1 MSEAVISVEA
11 VTKKYRLGVIN
22 HNTFRGELQSWW
34 ARRRGLSD
42 PNLEIGKSPL
52 ANGTIFKALEDIT
65 FEVRA
70 GETVGI
76 IGKNGAGKSTL
87 LKILS
92 RVATPNEG
100 RVRIRGR
107 VSSLL
112 EVGTGFHPELT
123 GRENVY
129 LNGAILGMSKNEI
142 RRKFDEIVAFA
153 EIAEFIDTPV
163 KRYSSG
169 MYVRLAF
176 AVAAHLEP
184 EILIVDEVLA
194 VGDYEFQRKC
204 LGKMKDVR
212 TDGRTVLFVSHNMTA
227 VNNLCA
233 RSILLEKGRV
243 LADGPTADV
252 TRTYLGMSQMRT
264 HSHWRFADPSNGSK
278 RAYFREAFILDAD
291 NESREAY
298 ELTQDFQIGLRYRLT
313 EPIRGLTVGL
323 QIISEENNETLI
335 SLTDSELDRS
345 RLETREAG
353 DYVANVRVPAH
364 ILNTGTYSLYA
375 GLSKGRQEIYD
386 VVEGLNFRIV
396 DSVGIVMFI
405 GFDRKGSLLS
415 LQLPWRLEKEPGLAA
430 HPNPEVRKNQSAK

>member
-1 MSEAVISVEA
+1 MSRPVISVES
-11 VTKKYRLGVIN
+11 VTKSYRLGVIN
-22 HNTFRGELQSWW
+22 HSTLRGEIQSWW
-34 ARRRGLSD
+34 SRKRGLVD
-42 PNLEIGKSPL
+42 PNLEIGKSPV
-52 ANGTIFKALEDIT
+52 ANGAAFNALDDVT
-65 FEVRA
+65 FDVRA
-70 GETVGI
+70 GETVGF

-92 RVATPNEG
+92 RVATPNKG
-100 RVRIRGR
+100 RVRIRGH

-129 LNGAILGMSKNEI
+129 LNGAILGMTKNEI

-153 EIAEFIDTPV
+153 EIGEFVDTPV

-212 TDGRTVLFVSHNMTA
+212 TEGRTVLFVSHNMTA
-227 VNNLCA
+227 VNSLCV
-233 RSILLEKGRV
+233 RSILLEKGKIV
-243 LADGPTADV
+243 ADGPSGDV
-252 TRTYLGMSQMRT
+252 TRAYLGMSSTRT
-264 HSHWRFADPSNGSK
+264 QSHWRFADPPDGNK
-278 RAYFREAFILDAD
+278 RAYVREAFILDAN

-313 EPIRGLTVGL
+313 EPLRGLTVGL
-323 QIISEENNETLI
+323 QIICEENNETLI
-335 SLTDSELDRS
+335 SLTDSELDIS

-353 DYVANVRVPAH
+353 DYVAYVRVPAR
-364 ILNTGTYSLYA
+364 ILNTGTYSLRI
-375 GLSKGRQEIYD
+375 GLSKGRQEIFH
-386 VVEGLNFRIV
+386 VVEGLNFRII

-405 GFDRKGSLLS
+405 GYERKGSLLS
-415 LQLPWRLEKEPGLAA
+415 LQLPWSVEKELGLGVQRNAEA
-430 HPNPEVRKNQSAK
+430 V

>member
-1 MSEAVISVEA
+1 MSQAIISVESI
-11 VTKKYRLGVIN
+11 TKSYRLGVIN
-22 HNTFRGELQSWW
+22 HNTFRAEIQSWW
-34 ARRRGLSD
+34 ARKCGRPD
-42 PNLEIGKSPL
+42 PNLEIGKNALKNS
-52 ANGTIFKALEDIT
+52 TTFKALEDVT
-65 FEVRA
+65 FDVRA

-92 RVATPNEG
+92 RVAAPNQG

-129 LNGAILGMSKNEI
+129 LNGAILGMTKNEI

-153 EIAEFIDTPV
+153 EVDEFIDTPV

-204 LGKMKDVR
+204 LGKMKDVKI
-212 TDGRTVLFVSHNMTA
+212 DGRTVLFVSHNMTA

-233 RSILLEKGRV
+233 RSILLEKGKIV
-243 LADGPTADV
+243 ADGPTADV
-252 TRTYLGMSQMRT
+252 TQTYLGMALTRT
-264 HSHWRFADPSNGSK
+264 QSHWRFADPSDGGK
-278 RAYFREAFILDAD
+278 RAYFREAFILDAN
-291 NESREAY
+291 NEHREAY

-313 EPIRGLTVGL
+313 EPLRGLTVGL
-323 QIISEENNETLI
+323 QILSEENNETLI
-335 SLTDSELDRS
+335 SLTDSELDKS

-353 DYVANVRVPAH
+353 DYVAYIRIPAR
-364 ILNTGTYSLYA
+364 ILNTGTYSLRA
-375 GLSKGRQEIYD
+375 GMSKGRQEIYD
-386 VVEGLNFRIV
+386 VVEGLNFRII

-405 GFDRKGSLLS
+405 GYERKGSLLS
-415 LQLPWRLEKEPGLAA
+415 LQLPWKLEKESQLS
-430 HPNPEVRKNQSAK
+430 VRPDAEAV

>member
-1 MSEAVISVEA
+1 MSRVVISVES
-11 VTKKYRLGVIN
+11 VTKSYRLGVIN
-22 HNTFRGELQSWW
+22 HNTLRGEILSWW
-34 ARRRGLSD
+34 ARKRGLLD
-42 PNLEIGKSPL
+42 PTLEIGKSPVENTTFN
-52 ANGTIFKALEDIT
+52 AIEDVT
-65 FEVRA
+65 FDVRA
-70 GETVGI
+70 GETVGF

-92 RVATPNEG
+92 RVATPNAG
-100 RVRIRGR
+100 RVRMRGR

-112 EVGTGFHPELT
+112 EVGTGFHPDLT

-129 LNGAILGMSKNEI
+129 LNGAILGMTNNEI

-194 VGDYEFQRKC
+194 VGDYDFQRKC

-227 VNNLCA
+227 VNSLCA
-233 RSILLEKGRV
+233 RSILLEKGKIV
-243 LADGPTADV
+243 ADGPSAEV
-252 TRTYLGMSQMRT
+252 TRTYLGMSSTRT
-264 HSHWRFADPSNGSK
+264 QSHWRFAEPSDGSK
-278 RAYFREAFILDAD
+278 RAYIREAFILDAN
-291 NESREAY
+291 NENREAY

-313 EPIRGLTVGL
+313 QPIRGLTVGL

-335 SLTDSELDRS
+335 SLTDAELDRS

-353 DYVANVRVPAH
+353 DYVAYVRVPAR
-364 ILNTGTYSLYA
+364 ILNTGTYSLRA
-375 GLSKGRQEIYD
+375 GLSKGRQEIFH
-386 VVEGLNFRIV
+386 VVEGLNFRII

-405 GFDRKGSLLS
+405 GYERKGSLLS
-415 LQLPWRLEKEPGLAA
+415 LQLPWRLEKEPRLTT
-430 HPNPEVRKNQSAK
+430 HPNAEAV

>member
-1 MSEAVISVEA
+1 MSRVIISAESL
-11 VTKKYRLGVIN
+11 TKTYRLGVIN
-22 HNTFRGELQSWW
+22 HDTLRGEIRSWW
-34 ARRRGLSD
+34 ARKRGLPD
-42 PNLEIGKSPL
+42 PTLKIGNSPSPRSRPTF
-52 ANGTIFKALEDIT
+52 NALEDIT
-65 FEVRA
+65 FDVKP
-70 GETVGI
+70 GETVGF

-92 RVATPNEG
+92 RVAAPNKG

-129 LNGAILGMSKNEI
+129 LNGAILGMTKDEI

-169 MYVRLAF
+169 MYIRLAF

-212 TDGRTVLFVSHNMTA
+212 TEGRTVLFVSHNMTA
-227 VNNLCA
+227 VNNLCV
-233 RSILLEKGRV
+233 RSILLEKGKIV
-243 LADGPTADV
+243 ADGLSADV
-252 TRTYLGMSQMRT
+252 TRTYLGMSSTRT
-264 HSHWRFADPSNGSK
+264 QSHWQFADPSDGRK
-278 RAYFREAFILDAD
+278 RAYIREAFILDAD
-291 NESREAY
+291 NGSREAY
-298 ELTQDFQIGLRYRLT
+298 ELTQDLQIGLRYRLP

-323 QIISEENNETLI
+323 QILSEENNETLI
-335 SLTDSELDRS
+335 SLTDSELDQS

-353 DYVANVRVPAH
+353 DYVAHIRVPAR
-364 ILNTGTYSLYA
+364 ILNTGTYSLRV
-375 GLSKGRQEIYD
+375 GLSRGRQEVFH
-386 VVEGLNFRIV
+386 VVEGLNFRII

-405 GFDRKGSLLS
+405 GFERKGSLLS
-415 LQLPWRLEKEPGLAA
+415 LQLPWKVEKEPRLTAYPDA
-430 HPNPEVRKNQSAK
+430 EAV

>member
-1 MSEAVISVEA
+1 MSQAIISIESI
-11 VTKKYRLGVIN
+11 TKSYRLGVIN
-22 HNTFRGELQSWW
+22 HTTLRAEIQSWW
-34 ARRRGLSD
+34 ARKRGLSD
-42 PNLEIGKSPL
+42 PNLEIGKSSL
-52 ANGTIFKALEDIT
+52 KNSTRFNALDDVT
-65 FEVRA
+65 FDVRA

-92 RVATPNEG
+92 RVATPNKG

-129 LNGAILGMSKNEI
+129 LNGAILGMTRNEI

-194 VGDYEFQRKC
+194 VGDYDFQRKC

-233 RSILLEKGRV
+233 RSILLEKGKIV
-243 LADGPTADV
+243 ADGPSADV
-252 TRTYLGMSQMRT
+252 TQTYLGMSSMRT
-264 HSHWRFADPSNGSK
+264 QSRWRFADPPRGDK
-278 RAYFREAFILDAD
+278 RAFIREAFILNA
-291 NESREAY
+291 NNQAREAY
-298 ELTQDFQIGLRYRLT
+298 ELTEDFQIGLRYRLN
-313 EPIRGLTVGL
+313 EPLRGLTVGL
-323 QIISEENNETLI
+323 QILSEENNETLI
-335 SLTDSELDRS
+335 SLTDAELDRS

-353 DYVANVRVPAH
+353 DYVAYVRVPAR
-364 ILNTGTYSLYA
+364 ILNTGTYSLRI
-375 GLSKGRQEIYD
+375 GLSKGRQETYD

-405 GFDRKGSLLS
+405 GFERKGSLLS
-415 LQLPWRLEKEPGLAA
+415 LQLPWKLEKEARLAV
-430 HPNPEVRKNQSAK
+430 HPDAESV

>member
-1 MSEAVISVEA
+1 MSRAIISVESI
-11 VTKKYRLGVIN
+11 TKSYRLGVIN
-22 HNTFRGELQSWW
+22 HATLLAELQSWW
-34 ARRRGLSD
+34 ARRRGLPD
-42 PNLEIGKSPL
+42 PNLEIGANPL
-52 ANGTIFKALEDIT
+52 KNSTTFKALEDIT
-65 FEVRA
+65 FDVRA

-92 RVATPNEG
+92 RVAAPNKG

-129 LNGAILGMSKNEI
+129 LNGAILGMTSNEI
-142 RRKFDEIVAFA
+142 RRKFDEIIAFA

-233 RSILLEKGRV
+233 RSILLEKGKIV
-243 LADGPTADV
+243 ADGPSADV
-252 TRTYLGMSQMRT
+252 TQTYLGMART
-264 HSHWRFADPSNGSK
+264 RTQSHWEFTDSSDSGR
-278 RAYFREAFILDAD
+278 RASVREVFILDAND
-291 NESREAY
+291 QNREAY
-298 ELTQDFQIGLRYRLT
+298 ELTEDLQIGLRYRLT

-323 QIISEENNETLI
+323 QIIAEENNETLI
-335 SLTDSELDRS
+335 SVTDSELDRS

-353 DYVANVRVPAH
+353 DYVARVRIPAR
-364 ILNTGTYSLYA
+364 ILNTGTYSLRI
-375 GLSKGRQEIYD
+375 GMSKGRQEIYH
-386 VVEGLNFRIV
+386 VVEGLNFRII

-405 GFDRKGSLLS
+405 GYERKGSLLS
-415 LQLPWRLEKEPGLAA
+415 LQLPWRLEKEPRLAA
-430 HPNPEVRKNQSAK
+430 LPNAEAV

>member
-1 MSEAVISVEA
+1 MAQPVISV
-11 VTKKYRLGVIN
+11 VSLTKSYRLGVIN
-22 HNTFRGELQSWW
+22 HTTLRGELQSWW
-34 ARRRGLSD
+34 SRRRGLPD
-42 PNLEIGKSPL
+42 PNLQIGKSSHT
-52 ANGTIFKALEDIT
+52 NGATFNALDDVS
-65 FEVRA
+65 FDVHA
-70 GETVGI
+70 GETVGF

-92 RVATPNEG
+92 RVAAPNKG

-129 LNGAILGMSKNEI
+129 LNGAILGMTKNEI

-153 EIAEFIDTPV
+153 EIGEFVDTPV

-212 TDGRTVLFVSHNMTA
+212 TEGRTVLFVSHNMTA
-227 VNNLCA
+227 VNSLCA
-233 RSILLEKGRV
+233 RSVLLEKGKII
-243 LADGPTADV
+243 ADGPSGEV
-252 TRTYLGMSQMRT
+252 TRTYLGMASMSTQ
-264 HSHWRFADPSNGSK
+264 SHWSFADPSVSN
-278 RAYFREAFILDAD
+278 RAAYFREAFILDAN
-291 NESREAY
+291 NERREAY
-298 ELTQDFQIGLRYRLT
+298 ELTQDFVIGLRYRLT
-313 EPIRGLTVGL
+313 EPLRGLTVGL

-335 SLTDSELDRS
+335 SLTDSELDQS
-345 RLETREAG
+345 RLQTREAG
-353 DYVANVRVPAH
+353 DYVTYVRVPAR
-364 ILNTGTYSLYA
+364 ILNTGTYSLRA
-375 GLSKGRQEIYD
+375 GLSKGRQEIFH
-386 VVEGLNFRIV
+386 VVEGLNFRII

-405 GFDRKGSLLS
+405 GYERKGSLLS
-415 LQLPWRLEKEPGLAA
+415 LQLPWKIEQEPRLG
-430 HPNPEVRKNQSAK
+430 VRSDAEAV

>member
-1 MSEAVISVEA
+1 MSRVIISAES
-11 VTKKYRLGVIN
+11 VTKTYRLGVIN
-22 HNTFRGELQSWW
+22 HDTLRGEIQSWW
-34 ARRRGLSD
+34 ARRRGLPD
-42 PNLEIGKSPL
+42 PTLKIGNSSSPK
-52 ANGTIFKALEDIT
+52 NRPTFNALEDIT
-65 FEVRA
+65 FDVQP
-70 GETVGI
+70 GETVGF

-92 RVATPNEG
+92 RVATPNKG

-129 LNGAILGMSKNEI
+129 LNGAILGMTKDEI

-169 MYVRLAF
+169 MYIRLAF

-212 TDGRTVLFVSHNMTA
+212 TEGRTVLFVSHNMTA

-233 RSILLEKGRV
+233 RSILLEKGKI
-243 LADGPTADV
+243 LADGLSAEV
-252 TRTYLGMSQMRT
+252 TRTYLGMSATRT
-264 HSHWRFADPSNGSK
+264 QSHWQFADPSDGGK
-278 RAYFREAFILDAD
+278 RAYIREAFILDAN

-298 ELTQDFQIGLRYRLT
+298 ELTQDFQIGLRYRLP

-323 QIISEENNETLI
+323 QILSEENNETLI

-345 RLETREAG
+345 RLEPREAG
-353 DYVANVRVPAH
+353 DYVAYIRVPAR
-364 ILNTGTYSLYA
+364 ILNTGTYSLRV
-375 GLSKGRQEIYD
+375 GLSKGRQEIFH
-386 VVEGLNFRIV
+386 VVEGLNFRII

-405 GFDRKGSLLS
+405 GYERKGSLLS
-415 LQLPWRLEKEPGLAA
+415 LQLPGKVEKEPRLAA
-430 HPNPEVRKNQSAK
+430 YPDAEAV